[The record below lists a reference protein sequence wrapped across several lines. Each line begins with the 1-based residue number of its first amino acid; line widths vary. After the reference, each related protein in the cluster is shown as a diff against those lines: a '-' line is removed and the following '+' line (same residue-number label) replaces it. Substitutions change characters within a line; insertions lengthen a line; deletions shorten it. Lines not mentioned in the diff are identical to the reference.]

1 MCLWSLIMC
10 VCVYRDLLGGH
21 VMVIHSVFVC
31 MQGLAGQSCD
41 GHSQC
46 ACMYTGVIHNVCV
59 VIHKVCVYMQ
69 GLAGR
74 SCDGLLLQASGSG
87 FELVQR

>member
-1 MCLWSLIMC
+1 
-10 VCVYRDLLGGH
+10 
-21 VMVIHSVFVC
+21 MVIHNVFVC
-31 MQGLAGQSCD
+31 MQGLAGRSCD

-46 ACMYTGVIHNVCV
+46 ACMYTGVIHNVFVVIHKVCV

>member
-1 MCLWSLIMC
+1 MYTGVIHNVFVVTHNVR
-10 VCVYRDLLGGH
+10 VCIYRDLLGGH
-21 VMVIHSVFVC
+21 VMVIHNVFVC
-31 MQGLAGQSCD
+31 
-41 GHSQC
+41 
-46 ACMYTGVIHNVCV
+46 T
-59 VIHKVCVYMQ
+59 Q

>member
-1 MCLWSLIMC
+1 MCLCVCRGLLGSHVMVIHNVPACIQGSFTMCLWSLIMC
-10 VCVYRDLLGGH
+10 VCVYRDLLDGH
-21 VMVIHSVFVC
+21 VMVIHNVFVC
-31 MQGLAGQSCD
+31 
-41 GHSQC
+41 
-46 ACMYTGVIHNVCV
+46 T
-59 VIHKVCVYMQ
+59 Q